1 MFSCDNN
8 IAKPMITVKI
18 AGHVAFPNLYASHP
32 FANEAFGRN
41 VLLNILPFAFLL
53 FCHVCKDNA
62 FSAISEQVRLYFGK
76 MNAFRIAILVI
87 ISIFY

>member
-1 MFSCDNN
+1 
-8 IAKPMITVKI
+8 MITVKI

-32 FANEAFGRN
+32 LANEAFGRN